1 MGLKAPGMLT
11 FLVSL
16 ILALAVLFAKFFN
29 ATIPGLAGETT
40 QFIGL
45 FLAYGILM
53 LGCVLRSL

>member
-16 ILALAVLFAKFFN
+16 ILAMAVMFAKFFG
-29 ATIPGLAGETT
+29 ATIPGLTGETT

-45 FLAYGILM
+45 FLAYLILM
-53 LGCVLRSL
+53 LGCVLRGL